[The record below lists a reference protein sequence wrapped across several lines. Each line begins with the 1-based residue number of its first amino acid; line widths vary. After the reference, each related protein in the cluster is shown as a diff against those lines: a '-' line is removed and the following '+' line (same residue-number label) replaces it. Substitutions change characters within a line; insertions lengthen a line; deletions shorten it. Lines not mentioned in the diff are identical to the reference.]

1 MLAYVSGTLV
11 EIGEDCVVVENQG
24 LGYHVFIPESTASQ
38 LPATGQ
44 FVKLHTYMY
53 VKEDILALYGFLT
66 RDDLEVFKLLITVNG
81 IGPKGALGILSVL
94 TPNDLRFAVA
104 AGDDKTISQAPGIGK
119 KTAQKLILE
128 LRDKLK
134 LEDTLSGLGEAD
146 TKNIEFS
153 VQGEAKQEAILA
165 LTALGYSHSQAAK
178 AVSCVTDAADLTV
191 EELLKSA
198 LKHME

>member
-1 MLAYVSGTLV
+1 MIAFVSGTFV
-11 EIGEDCVVVENQG
+11 GMGEDSVVVENQG
-24 LGYHVFIPESTASQ
+24 LGYHIFIPASTIPQ
-38 LPATGQ
+38 MPAPGQ

-66 RDDLEVFKLLITVNG
+66 KDDLEVFKLLITVNG

-104 AGDDKTISQAPGIGK
+104 AGDDKAISKAPGIGK

-128 LRDKLK
+128 LGDKLK
-134 LEDTLSGLGEAD
+134 LEDTLSHAE
-146 TKNIEFS
+146 NIMEERECVT
-153 VQGEAKQEAILA
+153 VQGETRQEAILA

-178 AVSCVTDAADLTV
+178 AVSSVENSHALTV